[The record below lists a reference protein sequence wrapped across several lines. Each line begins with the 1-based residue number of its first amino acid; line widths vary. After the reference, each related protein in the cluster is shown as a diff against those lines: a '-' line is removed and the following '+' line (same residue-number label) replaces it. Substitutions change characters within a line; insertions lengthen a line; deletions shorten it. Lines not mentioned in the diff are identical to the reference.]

1 MSTQIPLDQQHLAP
15 NPLEQEEDGMSLM
28 EHLVELRQ
36 RLVYIGLA
44 IIIGMG
50 FGVFLV
56 LGPPQ
61 LVSYIVVTVTARD
74 GSNGP
79 PTQGLT
85 STEVFTS
92 YMVVALTVGVI
103 LAMPVIVYQIIA
115 FISPGLLP
123 NEKRYLFRALPF
135 VSLFFLAGVAFS
147 WYIIAPTAVQFLLDF
162 GDPDLIDQRP
172 ALSSLIETVTRLLLI
187 SGIVFEMPVVI
198 YILAALGLVKAQ
210 TLASYRRYAMV
221 AIIIIAAIITPTGDP
236 INLMLL
242 AIPMYLLY
250 EFGILL
256 ARIAP
261 KPKAA

>member
-15 NPLEQEEDGMSLM
+15 SAQQDEEEGMTLM

-36 RLVYIGLA
+36 RLIYIGIA

-50 FGVFLV
+50 VGVFLV

-61 LVSYIVVTVTARD
+61 LVSYIVVTVTGRD

-103 LAMPVIVYQIIA
+103 LAMPMIVYQIIA

-123 NEKRYLFRALPF
+123 HEKRYLYRALPF
-135 VSLFFLAGVAFS
+135 VTLFFLAGVAFS
-147 WYIIAPTAVQFLLDF
+147 WYIIVPTAVQFLITF
-162 GDPDLIDQRP
+162 GDQRIAP
-172 ALSSLIETVTRLLLI
+172 IVPSLSSLINLVTRLLLVG
-187 SGIVFEMPVVI
+187 GIVFEMPVVI

-210 TLASYRRYAMV
+210 SLAAFRRYALV
-221 AIIIIAAIITPTGDP
+221 IIVIIAAIITPTGDP

-242 AIPMYLLY
+242 ALPMYLLY

-256 ARIAP
+256 ARLAP
-261 KPKAA
+261 KPKDA